1 MWLLVINN
9 RAGKGRATKR
19 LEKFVSLCK
28 QHSQEFIV
36 VNETSADATRRGIKN
51 TLKDH
56 DIEVLI
62 AFGGDGLISMCLQLV
77 CSTSTALMVV
87 PTGTGNDFSRS
98 LGNLNKSEAEIFQFI
113 GSNDSSVIDAAQ
125 VISDNRSTWYVQILS
140 TGFDAG
146 VNKIANAIKW
156 PRGKSKYT
164 IALLLALFKFK
175 PISYEIRTD
184 QQTLSLKAI
193 LVVVANGQSYGGGMK
208 ILPHSSYE
216 DGMLDLLY
224 VNPVSKFTLLTI
236 FPRVFNGSH
245 INHPKVKTIRAERFE
260 ISART
265 NAYADG
271 EFVSNLPV
279 KVQVFPRSLKT
290 WIFK

>member
-1 MWLLVINN
+1 MWLLVLNN
-9 RAGKGRATKR
+9 RAGKGRASQR
-19 LEKFVSLCK
+19 LEKFSKLCRE
-28 QHSQEFIV
+28 HNQEFNVI
-36 VNETSADATRRGIKN
+36 NETSADATRRGIEKC
-51 TLKDH
+51 LKDN
-56 DIEVLI
+56 DIDVLI

-87 PTGTGNDFSRS
+87 PTGTGNDFARS
-98 LGNLNKSEAEIFQFI
+98 LGNLNKSEAEIFHFI
-113 GSNDSSVIDAAQ
+113 RSNDSSKIDAAR
-125 VISDNRSTWYVQILS
+125 VISSHKSTWYVQILS
-140 TGFDAG
+140 SGFDAG
-146 VNKIANAIKW
+146 VNKLANSIKW

-175 PISYEIRTD
+175 PISYEIKTD
-184 QQTLSLKAI
+184 QQTLNLQAM

-224 VNPVSKFTLLTI
+224 VDPVSKFTLLTI

-245 INHPKVKTIRAERFE
+245 INHPKVKTLRSERFE
-260 ISART
+260 ISAKT

-271 EFVSNLPV
+271 EFVSELPV
-279 KVQVFPRSLKT
+279 KVEVIPKSLKT
-290 WIFK
+290 WIYK

>member
-19 LEKFVSLCK
+19 LEKFVSFCQ

-113 GSNDSSVIDAAQ
+113 RSNDCSVIDAAQ

-146 VNKIANAIKW
+146 VNKLANAIKW

-184 QQTLSLKAI
+184 QQTLSLKAM
-193 LVVVANGQSYGGGMK
+193 LVVVANGKSYGGGMK

-260 ISART
+260 ILART

-271 EFVSNLPV
+271 EFVSTLPV
-279 KVQVFPRSLKT
+279 KVQVFPKSLKT